1 MMVKIVVSAY
11 YEDIINT
18 LEKSITKELS
28 NNNINYEISKVAGV
42 WEIPYEIN
50 RLTKLSK
57 DNIDFIAVGVV
68 VKGESD
74 HYEYISS
81 SVANALMNLT
91 VNNNIYIANCI
102 LNLTDISQANKR
114 SSTKGLEAVNALI
127 SVKANRT

>member
-1 MMVKIVVSAY
+1 MVKIVVSAY

-68 VKGESD
+68 VKGETD

>member
-68 VKGESD
+68 VKGETD

>member
-1 MMVKIVVSAY
+1 MVKIVVSAY

>member
-1 MMVKIVVSAY
+1 MVKIVVSAY

-28 NNNINYEISKVAGV
+28 NNNINYEIIKVAGV

-102 LNLTDISQANKR
+102 LNLTDINQANKR
-114 SSTKGLEAVNALI
+114 SITKGLEAVNALI